1 MTLSTLHPNIPASS
15 RKSAFSSTHSI
26 SSVTSP
32 HWRPLAATMRK
43 KDRDL
48 VLVVDDSPD
57 TLRMLTD
64 AIEEAGMTVL
74 VAREGEHALSIVG
87 KVTPDVILMD
97 AVMPG
102 TDGFETCRRL
112 KQNRALAH
120 VPVIFMTGLT
130 DSVHIIEGLEAG
142 GVDYVTKPIVPGE
155 LLARIRVHLANA
167 RMAQSARTALDAF
180 GRFLLAVDGTGKVMW
195 CTPQAARLLG
205 TALTGFDT
213 EGYVVPSDVRA
224 WLDQSASAPA
234 SSPPTP
240 IELAAGSASKLRL
253 LYVGQV
259 GTEERLLRVIEG
271 EAVSDQAV
279 LKSRL
284 LVTDREAEVLLWI
297 ARGKSN
303 RDIAEIL
310 SLSPRTVN
318 KHLEQIFTKLGVENR
333 TSAAAL
339 AVRTLGIR

>member
-1 MTLSTLHPNIPASS
+1 
-15 RKSAFSSTHSI
+15 
-26 SSVTSP
+26 
-32 HWRPLAATMRK
+32 MRNK
-43 KDRDL
+43 ERDI
-48 VLVVDDSPD
+48 VLVVDDSPN
-57 TLRMLTD
+57 TLSVLTD
-64 AIEEAGMTVL
+64 ALEEAGMTVL
-74 VAREGEHALSIVG
+74 VAREGDHALSIVE

-120 VPVIFMTGLT
+120 VPVIFMTGLSDT
-130 DSVHIIEGLEAG
+130 EHIVEGLEAG
-142 GVDYVTKPIVPGE
+142 GVDYVTKPIVAGE
-155 LLARIRVHLANA
+155 LLARIRVHLTNA

-180 GRFLLAVDGTGKVMW
+180 GRFLFAVDSGGKVLW
-195 CTPQAARLLG
+195 CTPQAVKLLAN
-205 TALTGFDT
+205 ALRDFDA
-213 EGYVVPSDVRA
+213 EDYVVPETIRD
-224 WLDQSASAPA
+224 WLQHAASAPPA
-234 SSPPTP
+234 SPPVP
-240 IELAAGSASKLRL
+240 IELKTHASPNKLQL
-253 LYVGQV
+253 LYVTQIGAN
-259 GTEERLLRVIEG
+259 EHLLRVIEG
-271 EAVSDQAV
+271 DAGNDQMV

-284 LVTDREAEVLLWI
+284 MITDRESEVLLWI

-318 KHLEQIFTKLGVENR
+318 KHLEQIYTKLGVENR